1 VKQPIQG
8 GQNDAAMTRSERR
21 KQKRVIALSLLG
33 FVVSTC
39 VAIWLWSSIGEGKST
54 QQAIDKL
61 EEALREKDMEE
72 LEQLVYVPN
81 QKIKKE
87 QLDPLFAYLEKHPSG
102 YNKIRRDLEK
112 QRDVHVY
119 IKGLT
124 STPPIFS
131 MKLYEGK
138 YVFEPAL
145 YTLYVQVDGKEVSI
159 FVNGTNVCETKTEVF
174 SGKVGTYFPGLY
186 EVKVVKGDVQQT
198 KHVSLFGGERI
209 QTISFQL
216 K

>member
-1 VKQPIQG
+1 MKQPIQG
-8 GQNDAAMTRSERR
+8 GLNDGAMTRSERR
-21 KQKRVIALSLLG
+21 KQKRVIAWSLFA

-39 VAIWLWSSIGEGKST
+39 VAIWLWGSMSEGKSA
-54 QQAIDKL
+54 QRAIEKL

-72 LEQLVYVPN
+72 LEQLVYLPGK
-81 QKIKKE
+81 KIKKE

-102 YNKIRRDLEK
+102 YDKIRRDLEK
-112 QRDVHVY
+112 QRDDHVY

-124 STPPIFS
+124 STPPIFL
-131 MKLYEGK
+131 MKLYEGQ

-145 YTLYVQVDGKEVSI
+145 YTLYVQVDEKGVSI
-159 FVNGTNVCETKTEVF
+159 FVNGTNVHKTETEAF
-174 SGKVGTYFPGLY
+174 SGKVGTYLPGLY
-186 EVKVVKGDVQQT
+186 EVKAVKGDIQQT

-209 QTISFQL
+209 QIISFQL